1 MPPCEDTCLL
11 KELSRTRRSQGH
23 VRASA
28 LPVADL
34 LASVCRPRSYLLGGL
49 TILIPYFYLFLKSSL
64 AMSGLC
70 SYRATASENGTCLA
84 NGIGAEAATAPRCGV
99 SAPAASHWGVVV
111 TTKNT
116 STAYKNCEKKLLHVH
131 IVQWPL
137 RLACSYTL
145 HVLFTRSRV
154 RGAVAGERATSRQRD
169 STGER
174 RETRSGLKLPLD
186 PRRVAVH

>member
-70 SYRATASENGTCLA
+70 SCRATASENGTCLA

-116 STAYKNCEKKLLHVH
+116 STAYKNCEKNYCMFTLSNGHCDLPVATPCMSSLRGRGFEEQSRGN
-131 IVQWPL
+131 VPPL
-137 RLACSYTL
+137 GRGT
-145 HVLFTRSRV
+145 VL
-154 RGAVAGERATSRQRD
+154 GNGEKHEVD
-169 STGER
+169 
-174 RETRSGLKLPLD
+174 
-186 PRRVAVH
+186 